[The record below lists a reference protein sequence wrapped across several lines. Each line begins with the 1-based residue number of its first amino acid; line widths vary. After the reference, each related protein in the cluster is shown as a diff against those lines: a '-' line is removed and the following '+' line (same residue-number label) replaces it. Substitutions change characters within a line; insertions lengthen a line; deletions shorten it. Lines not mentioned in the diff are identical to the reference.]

1 MSDSMNRPAYIDLDD
16 REREA
21 FLSERGN
28 FSPDERAIFRELVSV
43 WEPRIDYDR
52 FLKRVR
58 ETGGPSQVASL
69 MNKLW
74 NARIGLLR
82 TQMVEGERKPV
93 ALLLL
98 EEESFNFYFEA
109 IQETYVELTESI
121 GNPLPFRSRLQERGL
136 SVPDAFL
143 RVLDNEALVRVF
155 QEKEQKEPFIAS
167 LVSLNSYQLIL
178 PSSHLRAFVNI
189 GMLKI
194 RYYMSNTSLLESV
207 ARFQDTSLMAVKQGL
222 KGKEPQFWLTL
233 VSTIVDKRKELQASR
248 NVSAGKDF
256 YHAAYLLRRLVTA
269 QLEEAKERKRER
281 KEREIDLETAAMSVK
296 EADTPLLDQNEMNA
310 IIDRFKEKYGSDLE
324 GFREEFYE
332 RYVHAK
338 GKRSLPKVVMVD
350 SSYIHRDN
358 FYPVFLERFQVLSS
372 ELRHHYKD
380 QMVEELRREGNGS
393 TMFYSH
399 ENFEND
405 IRDQIAGR
413 DSFVA
418 SVLSKPAILA
428 EAVILYAKQRK
439 QVKSMDDLKEQL
451 SLYFNPESMK
461 LLDLPTIFNLSL
473 GEIYDEAFEEL
484 HILRRIWIRLTG
496 KYNTVRDKY
505 VSRSVLRSTA
515 RRSRPSPPKGIASQK
530 GREVV
535 ELRDPPRR
543 ERGETSRGGGGRRR
557 PETYKPQRRSRV
569 QQVETQK
576 VKKPYSKKQRDTAW
590 EAFGATIKKKGE

>member
-1 MSDSMNRPAYIDLDD
+1 MNRPAYIDLDD
-16 REREA
+16 RAREA

-28 FSPDERAIFRELVSV
+28 FSPDERTIFRELASV
-43 WEPRIDYDR
+43 WEPRIDYNR

-58 ETGGPSQVASL
+58 ETGGPSQVAAL

-74 NARIGLLR
+74 NARIGVLR

-93 ALLLL
+93 ALLLV
-98 EEESFNFYFEA
+98 EEESFDFFFEA
-109 IQETYVELTESI
+109 VQEIYVELTESI
-121 GNPLPFRSRLQERGL
+121 GNPLPFRSRLEERGL
-136 SVPDAFL
+136 SVPEAFL
-143 RVLDNEALVRVF
+143 RVLDNEALIRVF
-155 QEKEQKEPFIAS
+155 QEKEQKEPYIAS
-167 LVSLNSYQLIL
+167 LVSLNNYQLIL
-178 PSSHLRAFVNI
+178 PSTHLRAFINI
-189 GMLKI
+189 AMLKI
-194 RYYMSNTSLLESV
+194 RYYMNNTSVLESV
-207 ARFQDTSLMAVKQGL
+207 ARYQDTSLMSVKQGL
-222 KGKEPQFWLTL
+222 SGKEPQFWLTL
-233 VSTIVDKRKELQASR
+233 ASTVVDKRKELQASR
-248 NVSAGKDF
+248 NVSVGKDF

-269 QLEEAKERKRER
+269 QMEEAKTRKKQQ

-296 EADTPLLDQNEMNA
+296 EADTPLLDQTEMNG

-324 GFREEFYE
+324 TFREEFYE

-350 SSYIHRDN
+350 SFYIHRDN

-372 ELRHHYKD
+372 ELRHHYKEK
-380 QMVEELRREGNGS
+380 MLEELRRGS
-393 TMFYSH
+393 SDSTVFYSH

-451 SLYFNPESMK
+451 ALYFNPESMK

-496 KYNTVRDKY
+496 KYNAVRDKY
-505 VSRSVLRSTA
+505 VSRSVVRSTA
-515 RRSRPSPPKGIASQK
+515 RKRSESLPKGISLGEEQ
-530 GREVV
+530 EVA
-535 ELRDPPRR
+535 EPRGLPRR
-543 ERGETSRGGGGRRR
+543 ERGEAPRSGSERRR
-557 PETYKPQRRSRV
+557 PEIYKPQRRSRSE
-569 QQVETQK
+569 QVETQK
-576 VKKPYSKKQRDTAW
+576 VKKPYSKKQRDSAW
-590 EAFGATIKKKGE
+590 EAFGQTIKKKDE